1 MKLTGS
7 RILHLIAMMGAGQL
21 SALPLLGQNVSND
34 STAGMIA
41 SNADAVVEM
50 PPSPVELFRQL
61 MVTNREAQEKLLA
74 NRAPENRKEILD
86 KVQEDQALN
95 TNRTEL
101 ELKATPVRWHL
112 RRQ

>member
-34 STAGMIA
+34 STAGVIA
-41 SNADAVVEM
+41 SNADAEVEM
-50 PPSPVELFRQL
+50 PPSPVELFRQV

-74 NRAPENRKEILD
+74 NRAPENRK
-86 KVQEDQALN
+86 KVLERGRDFQARN
-95 TNRTEL
+95 
-101 ELKATPVRWHL
+101 PH
-112 RRQ
+112 Q